1 MNNDDLNL
9 DDYTVEDPGIDFETY
24 NLEEEI
30 EKYKGCHPQGYQVLI
45 RIYKPKLQKK
55 TKGGIIMSSMT
66 LDKQDQ
72 DDKFINFVGL
82 VIKIGQGV
90 YKDEERYHLTGPY
103 CKVGDW
109 VMVPRPHAH
118 TYSYKGLTS
127 MTISEDKIL
136 QVIDDPRDIS
146 RISAN

>member
-1 MNNDDLNL
+1 MNNNDLNQDDNL
-9 DDYTVEDPGIDFETY
+9 DDPGIDFETY

-30 EKYKGCHPQGYQVLI
+30 EKYKECHPQGYQIVL
-45 RIYKPKLQKK
+45 RIYKPKLEKK
-55 TKGGIIMSSMT
+55 SKGGILLAST
-66 LDKQDQ
+66 VLDKQHQ

-82 VIKIGQGV
+82 VVKMAPGV
-90 YKDEERYHLTGPY
+90 YKDEERYRFTGPY

-109 VMVPRPHAH
+109 VMVPRAHAH
-118 TYSYKGLTS
+118 TYSHRGLTS

-136 QVIDDPRDIS
+136 QVIDDPRVIA